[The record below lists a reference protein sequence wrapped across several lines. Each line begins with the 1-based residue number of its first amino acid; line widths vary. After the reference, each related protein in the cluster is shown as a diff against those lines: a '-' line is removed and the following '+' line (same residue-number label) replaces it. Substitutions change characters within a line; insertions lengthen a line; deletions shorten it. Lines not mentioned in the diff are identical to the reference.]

1 MSERELGHIKDNSLM
16 YTGVKIHPIN
26 FIILSNMFSECDI
39 MK

>member
-16 YTGVKIHPIN
+16 YIGVKIHPSN
-26 FIILSNMFSECDI
+26 FILLSNKFFECDV